1 MHLRQS
7 MHKFYFWTVK
17 RVEKILA
24 VSSLAFWPWD
34 MLNNFAWQ
42 KSTWNMHRNF
52 YLFFIVNLRQC
63 LTRNQLALDCVLHS
77 SECIVKLK
85 TILRCLHGSS
95 AKKRTKKRCH
105 ISFHSTTKSAFY
117 NFDIMIYIQ
126 STMGAFRCC
135 GLGACA
141 CFFCCSYARSC
152 CSIIEWTNLKRLR
165 LNFNPNSRVF
175 LSLTWTV
182 IVSIVNYK
190 CHIHV
195 EKRC

>member
-1 MHLRQS
+1 MHLWQS

-42 KSTWNMHRNF
+42 KAAWNMHRKF

-126 STMGAFRCC
+126 STMGAFAVAWAHVLVSFVAVMR
-135 GLGACA
+135 
-141 CFFCCSYARSC
+141 ARAAQ
-152 CSIIEWTNLKRLR
+152 L
-165 LNFNPNSRVF
+165 
-175 LSLTWTV
+175 LSERT
-182 IVSIVNYK
+182 
-190 CHIHV
+190 
-195 EKRC
+195 